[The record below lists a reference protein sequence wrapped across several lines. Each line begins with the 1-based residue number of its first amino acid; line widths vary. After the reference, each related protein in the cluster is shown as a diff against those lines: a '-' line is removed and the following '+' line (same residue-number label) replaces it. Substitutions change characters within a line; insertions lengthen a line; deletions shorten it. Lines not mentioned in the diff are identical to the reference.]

1 MGDIAILDIVL
12 AAVLLFAVII
22 GATRGL
28 YRSIAG
34 LLVLVFALLGANW
47 CAAVSAPPVAELLR
61 PKVEQSVTERVRAAV
76 DQRKETP
83 TAVDEAFEKAE
94 NLLRRFGWQ
103 GDLQRTVEERTQTAI
118 SAAEAAIAAA
128 IVDSFLTGFVT
139 SALKIVFFLILFIA
153 LLLLS
158 RLLTPVFEK
167 LPVLRGF
174 NRLGGGIAGLL
185 LGCIILYIVLAI
197 VHRSG
202 AVADAESSVLYQLY
216 MRL

>member
-12 AAVLLFAVII
+12 AAVLLFTII
-22 GATRGL
+22 VGAARGL
-28 YRSIAG
+28 YRSVAG
-34 LLVLVFALLGANW
+34 LLVLVFALWGALW
-47 CAAVSAPPVAELLR
+47 CSSVCAPPVAELLR
-61 PKVEQSVTERVRAAV
+61 PQVEQSIAERVHAAV
-76 DQRKETP
+76 QQERETP
-83 TAVDEAFEKAE
+83 AADEAFEKAE
-94 NLLRRFGWQ
+94 SLLRRFGWQ
-103 GDLQRTVEERTQTAI
+103 GDLRETVETRTQTAI

-128 IVDSFLTGFVT
+128 IVESFLTGFVT
-139 SALKIVFFLILFIA
+139 SVLRILFFLLLFVV

-158 RLLTPVFEK
+158 RLLSPVFER

-185 LGCIILYIVLAI
+185 LGLIILYIVLAI

-202 AVADAESSVLYQLY
+202 VAAGAESSVLYRLY

>member
-22 GATRGL
+22 GAARGL

-34 LLVLVFALLGANW
+34 VLVLVLALWGALW

-61 PKVEQSVTERVRAAV
+61 PRVEQSVAERVRTAV
-76 DQRKETP
+76 EQERETP
-83 TAVDEAFEKAE
+83 AADDAFEKAE
-94 NLLRRFGWQ
+94 KLLRRFGWQ
-103 GDLQRTVEERTQTAI
+103 GDLQKTVEERTQSVLTTAETAI
-118 SAAEAAIAAA
+118 TAA
-128 IVDSFLTGFVT
+128 IVESFLTDFVT
-139 SALKIVFFLILFIA
+139 LALKILFFLVLFVA

-202 AVADAESSVLYQLY
+202 AVANAESSILYRFYLH
-216 MRL
+216 L